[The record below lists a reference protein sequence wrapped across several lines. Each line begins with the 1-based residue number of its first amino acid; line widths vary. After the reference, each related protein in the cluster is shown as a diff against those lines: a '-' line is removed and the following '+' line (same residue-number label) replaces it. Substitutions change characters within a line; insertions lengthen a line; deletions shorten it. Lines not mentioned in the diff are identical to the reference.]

1 MILAGAFLL
10 LVTCAVTIIFCKRR
24 KMMHKDTLPII
35 ISHGNSLTELS
46 RPKIISLLHVGK
58 FSKVWYGTVQL
69 KAVALKKFNAS
80 NYNSWKQETDIY
92 KLVSDH
98 PGILKV
104 SIIVFKNVGMI
115 QMI

>member
-1 MILAGAFLL
+1 
-10 LVTCAVTIIFCKRR
+10 
-24 KMMHKDTLPII
+24 MHKDTLPII
-35 ISHGNSLTELS
+35 ISHGSSLTELS
-46 RPKIISLLHVGK
+46 QPKIISLLHVGK

-115 QMI
+115 QMIQYTAPGHG